1 MAATYA
7 HVTAPLRR
15 LADRY
20 VIAAARATCRGEP
33 VPDDVEAAF
42 AQLPDV
48 MERAETRASR
58 VDRAVIDLVEA
69 VVLQDR
75 VGSTF
80 PAVVTDTDERGARI
94 QLSDVAVVAR
104 ITGVHLEPGESIRV
118 KLDAA
123 DPEKRSVTFSRVA

>member
-1 MAATYA
+1 VALGDGCDVRARHGT
-7 HVTAPLRR
+7 VAPARGPVRDRR
-15 LADRY
+15 R
-20 VIAAARATCRGEP
+20 ARDCRGEP

-75 VGSTF
+75 VGSTS
-80 PAVVTDTDERGARI
+80 P
-94 QLSDVAVVAR
+94 QW
-104 ITGVHLEPGESIRV
+104 
-118 KLDAA
+118 
-123 DPEKRSVTFSRVA
+123 